1 MNTFENAL
9 ASSARTI
16 AEAPIAYAATGAPR
30 PVRSAEL
37 PINTFDTGPRMVLD
51 TGVHWTWRN
60 PLNVIPAT
68 LLVLEVLSLASMAL
82 R

>member
-1 MNTFENAL
+1 MSTFENTRA
-9 ASSARTI
+9 ASSAVR
-16 AEAPIAYAATGAPR
+16 AAQ
-30 PVRSAEL
+30 L

-60 PLNVIPAT
+60 PLNVIPAI
-68 LLVLEVLSLASMAL
+68 VVALELISLASMML